1 MHYLYVGIMKIHM
14 KIIQNMQEIKYLKVL
29 NQRHLERDDI
39 RMDAKNNLVRIS
51 RKITTSFFY
60 V

>member
-39 RMDAKNNLVRIS
+39 QMDAKNNLVRIS

>member
-1 MHYLYVGIMKIHM
+1 MHYLYVGIMKIHK

-39 RMDAKNNLVRIS
+39 QMDAKNNLVRIS